1 LTIQAQPNAKPS
13 PSSLDKGTQVAI
25 VGSPSSNG
33 ELTLNLTEE
42 AYEAGL
48 VGALVYVQP
57 QMGDGEELAIGTVTE
72 VTTTNQWH
80 QNASLLGVVKT
91 VGEIPGLT
99 REGDIR
105 TADVRLQASYRRPR
119 REGEWVKNGPSLSL
133 SPSTGTTVLRV
144 TNSVIQELLTGDERE
159 SLAYLGKVY
168 RNEDLVLPTNMRD
181 FADDRGAVHVGIF
194 GTTGSGKSAMACLL
208 LACQMRHES
217 LAMLLI
223 DPQGQFSSDRKTIMP
238 LQSLARILG
247 REVHSHRISHDI
259 QLRRDPAL
267 LCSMLAKT
275 EFFTRLDAA
284 HPATVENISRII
296 RDLLDDQPDWVKE
309 PDDKVLHEILDKL
322 DDDETIKLVIKSPD
336 RQAQI
341 RQAVQLAR
349 SGGPAWKRLRS
360 TWRPLHSLFTSQN
373 LVGGPRKDI
382 WGVLSGVLQPSA
394 KRRPGGSQP
403 RPYVVID
410 MSPSREK
417 EADSDSDFSLL
428 EDEGLKAELLYKIV
442 GTLRAVAE
450 QSYQD
455 ETPLNTLVMFDE
467 AHRYAPPIRTDLPEE
482 TSRLSKMLDRCAR
495 ETRKYGVGWAYIT
508 QNIRGLNPSIFD
520 MLGVRICG
528 YGLGSS
534 DLRVMADHVD
544 SQDSLSLYGTFANP
558 DQTES
563 YPYMIAGPFSPLSF
577 TKAPLFL
584 TSFEPD
590 EWFRVN
596 SDWIRNRA
604 RKDRLPSGPLTVQAL
619 GGRPLSKKAQLPPP
633 DGDSRDRSTTA
644 PGDQSRGTVRSS
656 LYRRPPS

>member
-1 LTIQAQPNAKPS
+1 VTLQAQPKAEPFR
-13 PSSLDKGTQVAI
+13 PSSDKGRQVAI

-33 ELTLNLTEE
+33 ELTLNLTED

-57 QMGDGEELAIGTVTE
+57 EMGDGEELAIGTVTE

-105 TADVRLQASYRRPR
+105 TADVRLQASYRRLKR
-119 REGEWVKNGPSLSL
+119 DGEWVKNGPSLSL

-144 TNSVIQELLTGDERE
+144 TNSVIQELLTASERE

-168 RNEDLVLPTNMRD
+168 RNENLILPINMRD
-181 FADDRGAVHVGIF
+181 FADDRGAVHVGVF

-208 LACQMRHES
+208 LACQMRHEG

-247 REVHSHRISHDI
+247 REVHSLRISHDI

-275 EFFTRLDAA
+275 EFFARLDAS
-284 HPATVENISRII
+284 HQATVANVSRVI
-296 RDLLDDQPDWVKE
+296 RDLLEDQPDWVKDSDE
-309 PDDKVLHEILDKL
+309 KVLHQILDTL
-322 DDDETIKLVIKSPD
+322 DDDETITLVIKNSE

-341 RQAVQLAR
+341 RQAVQQAK
-349 SGGPAWKRLRS
+349 SGPAWNRLRS
-360 TWRPLHSLFTSQN
+360 IWRPLHSLFTSRN
-373 LVGGPRKDI
+373 LVGGRRKDL
-382 WGVLSGVLQPSA
+382 WGVLSGVLQPSGTQRA
-394 KRRPGGSQP
+394 RNNEP

-410 MSPSREK
+410 MSPSRER

-455 ETPLNTLVMFDE
+455 EAPLNTLIMFDE
-467 AHRYAPPIRTDLPEE
+467 AHRYAPPIRADLPEE

-544 SQDSLSLYGTFANP
+544 SQDSLNLYSTFANP

-590 EWFRVN
+590 EWFQFN
-596 SDWIRNRA
+596 SDWIRSRA
-604 RKDRLPSGPLTVQAL
+604 RRGRLPNGPLTVEAL
-619 GGRPLSKKAQLPPP
+619 GGRSLSKRAELASP
-633 DGDSRDRSTTA
+633 DHDSGDGSPA
-644 PGDQSRGTVRSS
+644 GPGDASRRTVRSS
-656 LYRRPPS
+656 LDRQPPS

>member
-1 LTIQAQPNAKPS
+1 VTLQVQRDNEPS
-13 PSSLDKGTQVAI
+13 HPISVYSSQVAI
-25 VGSPSSNG
+25 VGSPSSNS

-57 QMGDGEELAIGTVTE
+57 DMGDGEELAIGTVAE

-80 QNASLLGVVKT
+80 QNASLLGVVKS

-105 TADVRLQASYRRPR
+105 TADVRLQASYRRSDR
-119 REGEWVKNGPSLSL
+119 DGEWAKSGPSLSL
-133 SPSTGTTVLRV
+133 SPSTGTPVRRV
-144 TNSVIQELLTGDERE
+144 TNEVIHELLTAVERE
-159 SLAYLGKVY
+159 GLAYLGKVY
-168 RNEDLVLPTNMRD
+168 RNESVSLPTNLRD

-194 GTTGSGKSAMACLL
+194 GTTGSGKSAMACLI

-238 LQSLARILG
+238 LQGLAKILG
-247 REVHSHRISHDI
+247 REVRSLRISHDI
-259 QLRRDPAL
+259 QLGKDPNL
-267 LCSMLAKT
+267 LCSMLGQT
-275 EFFTRLDAA
+275 EFFARLDAA

-296 RDLLDDQPDWVKE
+296 RDLLEDQPDWVKD
-309 PDDKVLHEILDKL
+309 PADKVLHEILDTL
-322 DDDETIKLVIKSPD
+322 DDDNTIKLVIKNPD

-341 RQAVQLAR
+341 RQAVQRAK
-349 SGGPAWKRLRS
+349 SGPAWERLRRI
-360 TWRPLHSLFTSQN
+360 WKPLHSLFTSEN
-373 LVGGPRKDI
+373 PLGGKRRHL
-382 WGVLSGVLQPSA
+382 WEVLSGVLQPP
-394 KRRPGGSQP
+394 KRREP

-410 MSPSREK
+410 MSPSRSQ
-417 EADSDSDFSLL
+417 DSDGNDDFALL
-428 EDEGLKAELLYKIV
+428 EDEGLKAQLLYKIV

-450 QSYQD
+450 KSYK
-455 ETPLNTLVMFDE
+455 EEKPLNTLVMFDE
-467 AHRYAPPIRTDLPEE
+467 AHRYAPPIRGELPDEI
-482 TSRLSKMLDRCAR
+482 SRLSKLLDRCAR

-508 QNIRGLNPSIFD
+508 QNIGGLNPSIFD

-544 SQDSLSLYGTFANP
+544 SKDSLNLYGTFANP

-577 TKAPLFL
+577 TKAPMFL

-590 EWFRVN
+590 EWLRSN
-596 SDWIRNRA
+596 SDWIRKRA
-604 RKDRLPSGPLTVQAL
+604 RQDSFPADGMLTVEAL
-619 GGRPLSKKAQLPPP
+619 GGRSLSRSRRAELLPP
-633 DGDSRDRSTTA
+633 DSADDSQTA
-644 PGDQSRGTVRSS
+644 AGQESRRTVRSS
-656 LYRRPPS
+656 LHRQPPS